1 MIRHLVDGS
10 KQELLNEVS
19 ELKEAMS
26 NLLKEKQRLTDELSN
41 SESNYS

>member
-19 ELKEAMS
+19 KLKEAMS
-26 NLLKEKQRLTDELSN
+26 KLLKEKQRLTDELSN